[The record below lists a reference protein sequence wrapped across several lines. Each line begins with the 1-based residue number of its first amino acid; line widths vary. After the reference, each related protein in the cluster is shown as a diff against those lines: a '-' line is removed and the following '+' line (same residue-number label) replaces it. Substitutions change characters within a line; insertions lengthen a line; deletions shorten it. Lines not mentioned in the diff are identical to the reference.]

1 MTASVAAGVTVLWYA
16 ARHDLPGDI
25 VLASVTDEENASHGT
40 VEVLGEQMESRWG
53 SFVWVEIEI
62 SGIAAHGFR
71 SDLGVHSIMNIASVL
86 TATKEY
92 ASSLPVDAEESISA
106 LWHYPTIRYPSSMLR
121 NISEQH
127 KTFKNREPRV
137 LLQRP
142 SLSVQRKDQLKPLI
156 LISDPS
162 WCDATLFSQAGIVTV
177 VLGPGGD
184 DAGGTDS

>member
-106 LWHYPTIRYPSSMLR
+106 LWHYP
-121 NISEQH
+121 
-127 KTFKNREPRV
+127 
-137 LLQRP
+137 
-142 SLSVQRKDQLKPLI
+142 KPPI